1 MKIIY
6 EQKFKISLQ
15 DILDYISLDSKNRAN
30 IFKSNL
36 KASIEKLEYFPYK
49 YRKSIYFEDEN
60 IRDLIFSGYTIP
72 YKIDTKN
79 DKIIILGITKYQK
92 KL

>member
-1 MKIIY
+1 MKIKRTKKYIL
-6 EQKFKISLQ
+6 SLQ
-15 DILDYISLDSKNRAN
+15 NILEYISIDSKNRAKN
-30 IFKSNL
+30 FRQKVDKKINDL
-36 KASIEKLEYFPYK
+36 IYFPYK

-79 DKIIILGITKYQK
+79 DKIIILGITKHQK